1 MMLQICLWITSY
13 EVYGLVAAK
22 LSWVDPAIFAAIE
35 SDTYLLYFT
44 KLSGKSQDFYF
55 LVGIHLKLKPGQ
67 QKLIESVQSSII
79 KRIMGSPKRSHHTAL
94 LQAVKIDDVMSSV
107 TRNTLSLWW

>member
-22 LSWVDPAIFAAIE
+22 LSWVDPAIFAAME
-35 SDTYLLYFT
+35 SDMHLLYFT

-55 LVGIHLKLKPGQ
+55 LVGMHLKTFQ
-67 QKLIESVQSSII
+67 
-79 KRIMGSPKRSHHTAL
+79 
-94 LQAVKIDDVMSSV
+94 
-107 TRNTLSLWW
+107 